1 MDECCCY
8 LLVNSELK
16 EQALVDILDEQR
28 RKEQLHWTLV
38 FSNVIA
44 QWAHW
49 LGRQITEILF
59 LYFVFECV
67 CTSIAGSV

>member
-1 MDECCCY
+1 M
-8 LLVNSELK
+8 
-16 EQALVDILDEQR
+16 DILDEQR

-38 FSNVIA
+38 FSNVLA

-67 CTSIAGSV
+67 CSSVAGLV

>member
-1 MDECCCY
+1 M
-8 LLVNSELK
+8 
-16 EQALVDILDEQR
+16 DILDEQR

-38 FSNVIA
+38 FSNVLA

-49 LGRQITEILF
+49 LGWQITEILF

-67 CTSIAGSV
+67 YSSVVAGLV